1 MGIQKYQKLGMK
13 MSYFSTKYYKKSSK
27 GIFLCVVQWPH
38 ALYLLLV
45 QACIFLSDTF
55 VWLFFLTS
63 TSIFCLLQHQTRFS
77 LGWNKFDFQVIF
89 KHQKK
94 LNSKIQFHKQ
104 KEGIK
109 LFYDL
114 NYILYM
120 AVMFYQE
127 TFWCVGLL
135 YCMKYS
141 AERSTP
147 ILV

>member
-1 MGIQKYQKLGMK
+1 MLVRHIFMRCS
-13 MSYFSTKYYKKSSK
+13 MTTRSVPTSCSSMYFPVRHFCLI
-27 GIFLCVVQWPH
+27 IFLNFNINI
-38 ALYLLLV
+38 LLITTSNKVFFGLK
-45 QACIFLSDTF
+45 QIWFSSD
-55 VWLFFLTS
+55 
-63 TSIFCLLQHQTRFS
+63 LQE
-77 LGWNKFDFQVIF
+77 
-89 KHQKK
+89 

-147 ILV
+147 ILVEIWIN